1 MHRLAILFA
10 ALTLTAY
17 AAYAAEGNFEKTL
30 AVSGGPNVSVATGS
44 GYVHVYSGSDSQI
57 HIIGRVHVRPGLFDR
72 LGGDADSRVR
82 QIVANPPI
90 KQVGNAITIGTGH
103 DESSL
108 FHNVS
113 IDYEITTP
121 SGTTLKAESGSGDLE
136 IGGIEGAV
144 TAETGSGEMK
154 VENIGA
160 NARLETG
167 SGSIHA
173 INVHGAATLQTGSG
187 NLHLDLSGAGD
198 VKAQTG
204 SGSIRIGGVSGGLH
218 AEAGSGN
225 IDVAGNPTGE
235 WRLESGSGS
244 LTAHVGSAAKFT
256 LNAET
261 GSGSVHVD
269 QPLLSQGTLERQH
282 VVGTVNGGG
291 PTIRVTT
298 GSGNI
303 EIR

>member
-1 MHRLAILFA
+1 MNRFALLIA
-10 ALTLTAY
+10 ALTLTAT
-17 AAYAAEGNFEKTL
+17 AAFAAEGSFEKTL
-30 AVSGGPNVSVATGS
+30 AVSGAPSLSVATGS
-44 GYVHVYSGSDSQI
+44 GYVHVYSGTDSQV
-57 HIIGRVHVRPGLFDR
+57 HVIGRVHVRPGLF
-72 LGGDADSRVR
+72 GGAGDAEARVR
-82 QIVANPPI
+82 QIVADPPI
-90 KQVGNAITIGTGH
+90 KQFGNTITIGTEHG
-103 DESSL
+103 ESNL

-121 SGTTLKAESGSGDLE
+121 SGTTLKAATGSGDLE

-144 TAETGSGEMK
+144 TAETGSGGMR

-173 INVHGAATLQTGSG
+173 TNVHGAATLQTGSG
-187 NLHLDLSGAGD
+187 NLELELSGAGD

-204 SGSIRIGGVSGGLH
+204 SGSIRISGINGGLR

-225 IDVAGNPTGE
+225 IEVAGNPTAE

-244 LTAHVGSAAKFT
+244 VAASVGSAAKFS

-261 GSGSVHVD
+261 GSGSIHVE
-269 QPLLSQGTLERQH
+269 QPLLSQDTRDRQH

-291 PTIRVTT
+291 PTLRATT

-303 EIR
+303 TIR

>member
-1 MHRLAILFA
+1 MKHFALLIA
-10 ALTLTAY
+10 ALTLTAT
-17 AAYAAEGNFEKTL
+17 AAFAAEGSFEKTL
-30 AVSGGPNVSVATGS
+30 AVSSATSLSVATGS
-44 GYVHVYSGSDSQI
+44 GYVHVYSGTDSQV
-57 HIIGRVHVRPGLFDR
+57 HVIGRVHVRAGLF
-72 LGGDADSRVR
+72 GGAGDAEARVR
-82 QIVANPPI
+82 QIVADPPI
-90 KQVGNAITIGTGH
+90 KQFGNTITIGTEHG
-103 DESSL
+103 ESNL

-121 SGTTLKAESGSGDLE
+121 SGTTLKAATGSGDME

-144 TAETGSGEMK
+144 TAETGSGGMR

-173 INVHGAATLQTGSG
+173 TNVHGAATLQTGSG
-187 NLHLDLSGAGD
+187 NLELELSGAGD

-204 SGSIRIGGVSGGLH
+204 SGSIRIGGINGGLR

-225 IDVAGNPTGE
+225 IEVAGNPTAE

-244 LTAHVGSAAKFT
+244 VAANVGSAAKFS

-261 GSGSVHVD
+261 GSGSIHVE
-269 QPLLSQGTLERQH
+269 QPLLSQETRNRQH

-291 PTIRVTT
+291 PTLRATT

-303 EIR
+303 TIR

>member
-1 MHRLAILFA
+1 MNRFAVLIA
-10 ALTLTAY
+10 ALTLTAT
-17 AAYAAEGNFEKTL
+17 AAFAAEGNFERTL
-30 AVSGGPNVSVATGS
+30 AVSAAPSLSVATGS
-44 GYVHVYSGSDSQI
+44 GYVHVYSGSDSQV
-57 HIIGRVHVRPGLFDR
+57 HIIGRVHVRPGLFGV
-72 LGGDADSRVR
+72 LGGDADARLR
-82 QIVANPPI
+82 KILADPPI
-90 KQVGNAITIGTGH
+90 KQFGNTITIGA
-103 DESSL
+103 DRSDSS
-108 FHNVS
+108 FFNNVS

-121 SGTTLKAESGSGDLE
+121 SGTTLKAETGSGDLE
-136 IGGIEGAV
+136 IGGIEGTV

-154 VENIGA
+154 VDNIGA

-225 IDVAGNPTGE
+225 IEVAGNPTDE

-244 LTAHVGSAAKFT
+244 VAISVGGTAKFS

-269 QPLLSQGTLERQH
+269 QPLLSQGTLDRQH

>member
-1 MHRLAILFA
+1 MNRIAILIA
-10 ALTLTAY
+10 TLALTATA
-17 AAYAAEGNFEKTL
+17 APAAEGNFERTL
-30 AVSGGPNVSVATGS
+30 ALSGAPSLSVVTGS
-44 GYVHVYSGSDSQI
+44 GYVHVYSGTNSQM
-57 HIIGRVHVRPGLFDR
+57 HIIGRVHVRSGIF
-72 LGGDADSRVR
+72 GGDAEARVR
-82 QIVANPPI
+82 QIVADPPI
-90 KQVGNAITIGTGH
+90 RQSGNTITIGTNH
-103 DESSL
+103 SESSL
-108 FHNVS
+108 FRDVS

-144 TAETGSGEMK
+144 TAETGSGDMK

-173 INVHGAATLQTGSG
+173 TNVHGAATLQTGSG
-187 NLHLDLSGAGD
+187 DIDLGLTGAGD

-204 SGSIRIGGVSGGLH
+204 SGSIHISGVNGGLR
-218 AEAGSGN
+218 AQAGSGEVE
-225 IDVAGNPTGE
+225 VAGNLTSE

-244 LTAHVGSAAKFT
+244 IRADLGSAARFT

-261 GSGSVHVD
+261 GSGSIHIE
-269 QPLLSQGTLERQH
+269 QPVLMQGALNKQH

-291 PTIRVTT
+291 PTLRAAT
-298 GSGNI
+298 GSGSI

>member
-1 MHRLAILFA
+1 MNRFAILIA
-10 ALTLTAY
+10 ALTLTAT
-17 AAYAAEGNFEKTL
+17 AAFAAEGNFEKTL
-30 AVSGGPNVSVATGS
+30 AVSGAPNVSVATGS
-44 GYVHVYSGSDSQI
+44 GYVHVYSGTDSQV
-57 HIIGRVHVRPGLFDR
+57 HVIGRVHVRPGLF
-72 LGGDADSRVR
+72 GGDGDAKVKE
-82 QIVANPPI
+82 IVADPPV
-90 KQVGNAITIGTGH
+90 KQSGNTITIGFNRS
-103 DESSL
+103 ESSL
-108 FHNVS
+108 FNNVS

-121 SGTTLKAESGSGDLE
+121 SGTMLKAATGSGDLE
-136 IGGIEGAV
+136 IGGIQGAV
-144 TAETGSGEMK
+144 TAETGSGGMH

-173 INVHGAATLQTGSG
+173 ANVHGAATLETGSG
-187 NLHLDLSGAGD
+187 NLDLDLSGAGD

-204 SGSIRIGGVSGGLH
+204 SGSIRIHGVSGGLH
-218 AEAGSGN
+218 AEAGSGS
-225 IDVAGNPTGE
+225 IEVAGNPTAE

-244 LTAHVGSAAKFT
+244 IRVNLGSAAKFN

-261 GSGSVHVD
+261 GVGSIHVE
-269 QPLLSQGTLERQH
+269 QPLLSQETRNRQH

-303 EIR
+303 TID